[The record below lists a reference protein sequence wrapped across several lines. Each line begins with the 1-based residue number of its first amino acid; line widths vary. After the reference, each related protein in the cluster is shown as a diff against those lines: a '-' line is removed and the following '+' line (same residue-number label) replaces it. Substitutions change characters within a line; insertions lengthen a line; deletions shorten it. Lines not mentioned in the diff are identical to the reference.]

1 MITYI
6 KINGFKS
13 FHNFEMEFTPLTVIA
28 GVNASG
34 KSNLFDALQLLASL
48 AETDLKTAFRQQRGD
63 PKELFTQYGEDEYV
77 SEMKFIVEML
87 INGTVRD
94 NWGEEAQLKYT
105 RLRYELNIKRVVDE
119 INIEYLVIDG
129 EYLTSLNDT
138 KDDWVKKYIPENVV
152 ENWRSKVIEPV
163 QLSFF
168 PELHEE
174 YYILTKED
182 NGISKIVIIQD
193 EKGGN
198 QKRFAIKNLL
208 QTALSRINSTDYPH
222 IFAVKEE
229 MRSWKLLQLNP
240 EDLRQPT
247 RKNSFDEDKITSSG
261 KNLAAALYRIKQ
273 DDEYKLIEISR
284 ILNNILPNVTE
295 VNVYDDKANRQ
306 FIIKIKGDD
315 GIEFSSR
322 VLSEGTLR
330 LLTLCVLLYDNK
342 HTGLLCFE
350 EPENGVHPCRIK
362 DIAKLLKDLTVDFEN
377 PEMPL
382 RQVIVNTHSSILVG
396 ELLQWQKDKN
406 VSIWLSQLNSL
417 ITDIEGKRTKLRIT
431 KILPVAK
438 EKETNQTLSFSE
450 QERKLTLT
458 KVIEYLETA
467 DPKNAIEE
475 IKAIR

>member
-1 MITYI
+1 
-6 KINGFKS
+6 
-13 FHNFEMEFTPLTVIA
+13 MEFTPLTVIA

-77 SEMKFIVEML
+77 SEMEFTVEML
-87 INGTVRD
+87 VNPTVQD
-94 NWGEEAQLKYT
+94 NRGEEANLEYT
-105 RLRYELNIKRVVDE
+105 RLEYQLKIKRV
-119 INIEYLVIDG
+119 INEKNVEDLLIDN
-129 EYLTSLNDT
+129 EALKSLHPT
-138 KDDWVKKYIPENVV
+138 QDDWVKKHIPENIV
-152 ENWRSKVIEPV
+152 EDWRTKIEQDSV
-163 QLSFF
+163 LFTDF
-168 PELHEE
+168 PELYKKTYIFTKKYFGTTQIVVRE
-174 YYILTKED
+174 YDPDAPKTDEVED
-182 NGISKIVIIQD
+182 SFF
-193 EKGGN
+193 GN
-198 QKRFAIKNLL
+198 TLL
-208 QTALSRINSTDYPH
+208 QTALSRIDSIDYYH
-222 IFAVKEE
+222 SFAAKKE
-229 MRSWKLLQLNP
+229 MQSWKLLQLNP

-247 RKNSFDEDKITSSG
+247 RKDTFYEDQITSSG

-284 ILNNILPNVTE
+284 TVNNILPNVTE

-306 FIIKIKGDD
+306 FIIKITGDD

-330 LLTLCVLLYDNK
+330 LLALCVLLYDNK

-377 PEMPL
+377 PETPL
-382 RQVIVNTHSSILVG
+382 RQVIVNTHSSVLVG
-396 ELLQWQKDKN
+396 ELIEWQKDKN

-438 EKETNQTLSFSE
+438 EKEINQTLSFSE

-467 DPKNAIEE
+467 DPKNAIDE

>member
-63 PKELFTQYGEDEYV
+63 PKELFTQYGEDEFV
-77 SEMKFIVEML
+77 SEMEFIVEML
-87 INGTVRD
+87 VNGKVRD
-94 NWGEEAQLKYT
+94 NWGEEAKLEYT
-105 RLRYELNIKRVVDE
+105 RLRYQLKIKRVVDE
-119 INIEYLVIDG
+119 INIEDLLIDY
-129 EYLTSLNDT
+129 EALTSLNDT
-138 KDDWVKKYIPENVV
+138 KDDWIKKYIPENVV
-152 ENWRSKVIEPV
+152 ENWRPKIVEPV
-163 QLSFF
+163 QLFLF
-168 PELHEE
+168 PDDVRDRDGKVFIATINEL
-174 YYILTKED
+174 
-182 NGISKIVIIQD
+182 GISNIH

-198 QKRFAIKNLL
+198 QKTFALKNLL

-222 IFAVKEE
+222 IFAAKEE

-284 ILNNILPNVTE
+284 TLNNILPNVTE

-330 LLTLCVLLYDNK
+330 LLALSVLLYDNK

-377 PEMPL
+377 PEMLL
-382 RQVIVNTHSSILVG
+382 RQVIVNTHSSVLVG
-396 ELLQWQKDKN
+396 ELIEWQKDKN

-438 EKETNQTLSFSE
+438 EKKTNQILSFSE

-467 DPKNAIEE
+467 DPKTAIDE

>member
-1 MITYI
+1 
-6 KINGFKS
+6 
-13 FHNFEMEFTPLTVIA
+13 MEFSPLTVIA

-77 SEMKFIVEML
+77 SEMEFTVEML
-87 INGTVRD
+87 VNPTVQD
-94 NWGEEAQLKYT
+94 NWGEEAKLEYT
-105 RLRYELNIKRVVDE
+105 RLEYQLKIKRV
-119 INIEYLVIDG
+119 INEKNLEDLLIDY
-129 EYLTSLNDT
+129 EALKSLNHSQ
-138 KDDWVKKYIPENVV
+138 DDWVKKYIPENAV
-152 ENWRSKVIEPV
+152 ENWRPNVEHKNKENIYIFSP
-163 QLSFF
+163 Q
-168 PELHEE
+168 E
-174 YYILTKED
+174 YQKSYIYTR
-182 NGISKIVIIQD
+182 NNHGIPTIVITQDGKAAIQ
-193 EKGGN
+193 KSFTA
-198 QKRFAIKNLL
+198 KRLL
-208 QTALSRINSTDYPH
+208 QTALSRVNSVDTLH
-222 IFAVKEE
+222 ILAAKKE
-229 MRSWKLLQLNP
+229 MQSWKLLQLNP

-247 RKNSFDEDKITSSG
+247 RKDNFSKDEITSTG

-273 DDEYKLIEISR
+273 DDEYNLTEISR
-284 ILNNILPNVTE
+284 SVNNILPNVTE
-295 VNVYDDKANRQ
+295 VNVYDDKANQQ

-330 LLTLCVLLYDNK
+330 LLALCVLLYDNK

-362 DIAKLLKDLTVDFEN
+362 DIAKLLKDLTVDFAN

-382 RQVIVNTHSSILVG
+382 HQVIVNTHSSVLVG
-396 ELLQWQKDKN
+396 ELIQWQKDKN

-417 ITDIEGKRTKLRIT
+417 ITDIDGKRTKLRIT

-438 EKETNQTLSFSE
+438 EKETNQTLLFSE

-458 KVIEYLETA
+458 NVIQYLETA
-467 DPKNAIEE
+467 DPKNAIDE